1 MITPDYPAG
10 TPCWIELFTTDPD
23 AAATFY
29 RDLFGWEQQTTGEE
43 FGGYRNFLL
52 GDAMLAGCMT
62 NTTPEAVANVWVV
75 YLASSDAAATVAAA
89 KARGMHVAVEAMAV
103 GELGTMAMVSD
114 PGGAMVGIW
123 QSASHLGIGVLAEP
137 NTPGWF
143 DLHTKDYDPVIEYY
157 RDLFG
162 WDAHT
167 AADEPGFRYTTYGA
181 DDHQRAGIMDA
192 TAFLPDEVPS
202 HWVVYVTVADA
213 DAAVSRTVELGGS
226 VIAAAE
232 DTPYGRIATLA
243 DSTGAQFRV
252 QQPLGV

>member
-1 MITPDYPAG
+1 MTAPEYPDG

-29 RDLFGWEQQTTGEE
+29 RDLFGWDQVTTGEE

-52 GDAMLAGCMT
+52 GDAMIAGCMT
-62 NTTPEAVANVWVV
+62 NTTPEAVPNVWVV

-89 KARGMHVAVEAMAV
+89 KAQGMHVAVEAMPV
-103 GELGTMAMVSD
+103 GDLGTMAMVSD

-123 QSASHLGIGVLAEP
+123 QSAAHVGMGAAAEP

-143 DLHTKDYDPVIEYY
+143 ELHTKDYEGAVAYY
-157 RDLFG
+157 RDVFR
-162 WDAHT
+162 WDTHT
-167 AADEPGFRYTTYGA
+167 AADEPGFRYTTYGSG
-181 DDHQRAGIMDA
+181 DHQRAGIMDA
-192 TAFLPDEVPS
+192 AAFLSDEVPS

-213 DAAVSRTVELGGS
+213 DAAVARTVELGGS

-243 DSTGAQFRV
+243 DSTGAPFRV
-252 QQPLGV
+252 QQPLEA